1 VGVFIGFVGVVMQGL
16 MSELEVMAC
25 LLAALVH
32 DVDHPGKSNQFLVQ
46 QQ

>member
-1 VGVFIGFVGVVMQGL
+1 
-16 MSELEVMAC
+16 MSDVEVMAA
-25 LLAALVH
+25 LLAALIH